1 MTVDLKKRV
10 LNLENANQVKSSQHI
25 IFLPGETQIHSTNEM
40 GKKQNR
46 LYIPSRTGLEFEQ
59 DDSFVQLVMGPYGSG
74 KTTMC
79 LQKIVKKACDMPVWH
94 NGRRRS
100 RWIIIRNTSPELHST
115 TLKSWMSWFSELGDI
130 RQRQKPVLTL
140 EHTFNDG
147 NGVIELELM
156 FIALDRDD
164 DIRKLKS
171 LEATGAYI
179 NELSEVPQGVLSH
192 LKGRLNHRYP
202 SRAFCS
208 EYYWSGVF
216 CDTNPPD
223 EDHWIYRDFDL
234 KPVEGYKIFKQPP
247 GLIKVDDVWEDNRE
261 ADNAINLA
269 HPDRSDR
276 NKLIYDYY
284 SKLASGQSE
293 EFIKVYCLGQYGI
306 VGLGKKVYPEYN
318 DDIHSR
324 DTIDAIQGEPLH
336 LGWDGG
342 LTPACIVIQMTS
354 RGQMLVLKEYTAEDM
369 GARTF
374 AESVVIPFIQKD
386 FPYNPII
393 SPYEGATNCLGLS
406 RADPSCVQ
414 RDQIVAEFSF
424 IGELNS
430 VGIPTIPAS
439 TNKIDTR
446 ISAVRFFL
454 NRMSDGKPCFLLSR
468 RGCPILRKGFAKD
481 YVYKR
486 IAVSGD
492 ERYKDTPDKGMSSH
506 PHDALQYIALEFASD
521 RISKENIKKQPNM
534 YNPVMRF

>member
-10 LNLENANQVKSSQHI
+10 LNLELAHEVKNNQHI
-25 IFLPGETQIHSTNEM
+25 IFLPGETQIHSINEM

-156 FIALDRDD
+156 FIALDRED

-208 EYYWSGVF
+208 EYYWSGIF

-234 KPVEGYKIFKQPP
+234 KPVDGYKIFKQPP
-247 GLIKVDDVWEDNRE
+247 GLIKNDDIWEDNRE

-269 HPDRSDR
+269 HPDQR
-276 NKLIYDYY
+276 NRNILVYDYY

-306 VGLGKKVYPEYN
+306 VGMGKKVYPEYN
-318 DDIHSR
+318 DDVHSR
-324 DTIDAIQGEPLH
+324 DAIESIQGDPIDLS
-336 LGWDGG
+336 WDGG
-342 LTPACIVIQMTS
+342 LTPACVVTQLTS
-354 RGQMLVLKEYTAEDM
+354 RGQLLILKEYTAEDM
-369 GARTF
+369 GIRTF
-374 AESVVIPFIQKD
+374 AESVVLPSLKRD
-386 FPYNPII
+386 FPYNPKIGSSI
-393 SPYEGATNCLGLS
+393 
-406 RADPSCVQ
+406 ADPSGVK
-414 RDQIVAEFSF
+414 RDEIMAEFSM
-424 IGELNS
+424 IGELNNI
-430 VGIPTIPAS
+430 GITTIGAS
-439 TNKIDTR
+439 TNDIETR
-446 ISAVRFFL
+446 ISSVRYFL
-454 NRMSDGKPCFLLSR
+454 NKMIDGHPGLLLSR
-468 RGCPILRKGFAKD
+468 KGCPTIRKGFAKD

-486 IAVSGD
+486 VAVSGE
-492 ERYKDTPDKGMSSH
+492 ERYKDKPDKNMASH
-506 PHDALQYIALEFASD
+506 PHDALQYICLEHAANNLAS
-521 RISKENIKKQPNM
+521 KQIKQQPNM